1 MAPAPG
7 TRKRI
12 LYVEH
17 HDDNREMLAT
27 LLGYAG
33 YEVATAATATEG
45 MSRLA
50 QPERFDLFILESQYP
65 GVLGVDLCRQIRA
78 VDSVTPILFFS
89 SAVYPRDIAAG
100 MAAGAQD
107 YLTKPDGLAVIE
119 QTIAGL
125 LAGITGAQACAQ

>member
-1 MAPAPG
+1 M

-17 HDDNREMLAT
+17 HDDIREMLAT
-27 LLGYAG
+27 LFGHAG

-45 MSRLA
+45 MSRRAL
-50 QPERFDLFILESQYP
+50 PERFDLFILESVYP
-65 GVLGVDLCRQIRA
+65 DVPGVDLCRQIRA
-78 VDSVTPILFFS
+78 LDSATPILFFS
-89 SAVYPRDIAAG
+89 SAVYPKDIAAG
-100 MAAGAQD
+100 IAAGAQN

-125 LAGITGAQACAQ
+125 LAVTTGAQAYVQ